1 MFIIETFVRDV
12 QTIQKSKIIH
22 VLDQVVSEKHITAFK
37 FRQGRKVM

>member
-22 VLDQVVSEKHITAFK
+22 VLDQVVSEKRITAFK
-37 FRQGRKVM
+37 FRPGRKVM